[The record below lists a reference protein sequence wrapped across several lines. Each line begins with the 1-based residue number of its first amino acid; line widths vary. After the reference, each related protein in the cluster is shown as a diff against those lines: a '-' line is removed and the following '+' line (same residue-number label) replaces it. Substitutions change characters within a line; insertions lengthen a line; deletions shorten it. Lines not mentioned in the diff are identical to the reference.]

1 MKKFL
6 MIGFF
11 LSLHLNLGAVS
22 AGNFKHNSNAFCD
35 VLHYNNNANNL
46 LNQQLL
52 FDSAKLVSLIKD
64 MVASIDDIAMIQ
76 QTHGTMLNLEQNE
89 IVNKHIE
96 SLNLIRKKLLHIQNK
111 YQLPL
116 ALQKTFNFYRNSMD
130 AHYYQLNPSYESYM
144 LKQCNVSLKETQDA
158 VLYTAGSLVSTHFFG
173 KSILGFDEYLD
184 STRMTIGGAAGLT
197 AVYLGYCACKSI
209 HNPLYQ
215 YDLI

>member
-11 LSLHLNLGAVS
+11 LSLQLNLMAVS
-22 AGNFKHNSNAFCD
+22 AGNLKHNSNAFCD

-46 LNQQLL
+46 LDQQLL
-52 FDSAKLVSLIKD
+52 FDSAKLASLIKD

-76 QTHGTMLNLEQNE
+76 QVHGTALNLEQNE

-130 AHYYQLNPSYESYM
+130 AHYYQLNPSYESYV
-144 LKQCNVSLKETQDA
+144 LKQCNVSMKETQHA
-158 VLYTAGSLVSTHFFG
+158 VLYTAGSLLAFSYSASVAGPKVQNNPIIAAS
-173 KSILGFDEYLD
+173 SIIAC
-184 STRMTIGGAAGLT
+184 TVAA
-197 AVYLGYCACKSI
+197 YSGYCAYKSI
-209 HNPLYQ
+209 HNPSYEF
-215 YDLI
+215 DLI